1 METSFYREQELEELK
16 SRYKKSMNEEEYEI
30 QCIKIKEDMILYI
43 DRVLRRNAWRM
54 EYTIT
59 NHYVMI
65 SVIYNIAHRLL
76 YDFKDGWY
84 FRLDNTGV
92 AEVSE
97 CVQYFKSRIPL
108 PDDVK
113 TFINIV
119 ILYYFKCGEDT
130 SFLDAYD
137 KVFKAMCEF
146 ADEVE
151 FG

>member
-1 METSFYREQELEELK
+1 MEIFSYREQESEELK
-16 SRYKKSMNEEEYEI
+16 SRYKKSMNKEEYEI
-30 QCIKIKEDMILYI
+30 QCRKIKEDMILYI
-43 DRVLRRNAWRM
+43 NSQLRLNKWRM
-54 EYTIT
+54 NYT
-59 NHYVMI
+59 NDRYVMI

-84 FRLDNTGV
+84 FRLDNTNFV
-92 AEVSE
+92 EVSE
-97 CVQYFKSRIPL
+97 YMLYFKSKIPL
-108 PDDVK
+108 PEDVK

-130 SFLDAYD
+130 HFLDAYN

-151 FG
+151 CR